1 MKKVISF
8 AIFTACFIINS
19 AAFTQ
24 IPILYYDFENNA
36 SRISFENIVELNIN
50 SGSGALSKIGG
61 AGTQLTILGTA
72 GAGLFNGGNVAG
84 QSLTTADGGWFISD
98 SDPGLGAG
106 NYYQFTVNT
115 SGFSGIS
122 VSFDNIASTNG
133 PAKVG
138 VLWSSNGV
146 TYNTASTSSVL
157 TGNASFINSG
167 QFSLPSGADNSAAV
181 TIKIYAY
188 SGNASDRAGRNSFSE
203 SGTFSIDNL
212 TVYASSL
219 VTNAGS
225 KTLINENSFYTG
237 ITSGLTVDLIQQK
250 SFTINSGASAILSSN
265 VLLGNSNTWRVRSGG
280 LLSFGNNSIVETG
293 SSSFILDSAG
303 TLEIGSLNGIAA
315 LGSLGN
321 VQTTIRSFSKHGNYI
336 YNGTAIQST
345 GSALPDS
352 VNNLTINNSTAVT
365 LTSSTHVSG
374 TLILTDGIFS
384 VGANTLS
391 IVRAIQGTRTNLS
404 TSALSN
410 LSIGGTGNG
419 IVIPLTVTE
428 LHNLTVTNFQSA
440 GVLIQGDININNG
453 TANISGFIKLSNSI
467 LRGINNSTLSGNGVI
482 SFRGE
487 MNSQISGFTNNSF
500 IGADGGTY
508 SFVGSSAQTIPS
520 GTYSNLQAVNAEGI
534 NLEGEIIVT
543 GVMTLNGTVNMGSA
557 SLTIRNPITGTLA
570 NLIGTSSS
578 NLIITGSASNIHIP
592 ASLSELH
599 NLQIDNNQIIT
610 ADGDIKINGTL
621 TLGENAGFLNMGN
634 NTLEIGTSSSSLG
647 NISRQGGSIRGK
659 LKRWFAPSVVS
670 NVIFPLDNGSGT
682 SSEVSISFS
691 SAPAGGTLTAAFHS
705 SGAGVLPIGPN
716 GVDRYFDA
724 TAVMGVNLINIAPIY
739 WSLDASDGL
748 TGGVYNLDLIGDG
761 LNVGLNSVGNY
772 RYISVI
778 KRTNQNNPWTWIGNN
793 HSPTTGTNINP
804 VLHYTGGTSF
814 SDFGIAGN
822 IDNSLLPV
830 ELISFTSNVNQ
841 ANVTLSW
848 STSFENNNAGFD
860 IERKTSVE
868 SWSKIGNVQ
877 GKGNVNSFSKYLYED
892 RNLQS
897 GKYHYRL
904 KQIDCNGNYKYYEL
918 TNEVIIGTPKNF
930 SLSQNYPNP
939 FNPSTTIRYELPSLN
954 FVSIK
959 IYDMMGRE
967 VRILI
972 NQFQEPGFYNINFD
986 ASKLPGGIY
995 FYKIQAGK
1003 FSSVKKL
1010 LLLK

>member
-1 MKKVISF
+1 MKKVISL

-24 IPILYYDFENNA
+24 VPILYYDFENNA

-61 AGTQLTILGTA
+61 AGSQLTIIGTS
-72 GAGLFNGGNVAG
+72 GAGLYNGGVVPG
-84 QSLTTADGGWFISD
+84 QGLTTADGGWFVSD
-98 SDPGLGAG
+98 TDPELGAG
-106 NYYQFTVNT
+106 NYYQFIVNT

-122 VSFDNIASTNG
+122 ISFDNAASSNG

-146 TYNTASTSSVL
+146 VYNTASTSSVL
-157 TGNASFINSG
+157 TGSASFINSG
-167 QFSLPSGADNSAAV
+167 QFSLPSGADNSAVV
-181 TIKIYAY
+181 TIRIYAY
-188 SGNASDRAGRNSFSE
+188 SGNASERAGRSSFSE

-225 KTLINENSFYTG
+225 KTLINESSFYTG
-237 ITSGLTVDLIQQK
+237 ITSGLTGGLVQQK
-250 SFTINSGASAILSSN
+250 NFTINNGASAILLSN

-293 SSSFILDSAG
+293 STSFVLDSAG

-321 VQTTIRSFSKHGNYI
+321 VQTTIRSFSKDGNYI
-336 YNGTAIQST
+336 YNGTDIQST

-352 VNNLTINNSTAVT
+352 VNNLTINNSTGVT
-365 LTSSTHVSG
+365 LTSSVHVAG
-374 TLILTDGIFS
+374 TLILTDGVFS

-404 TSALSN
+404 TSTLSN
-410 LSIGGTGNG
+410 LTIGGTGNG
-419 IVIPLTVTE
+419 IVIPLSVTE

-440 GVLIQGDININNG
+440 GVLVQGDVNINNG
-453 TANISGFIKLSNSI
+453 NANISGFIKLSNSV
-467 LRGINNSTLSGNGVI
+467 LRGIGNSRLSGNGVI

-534 NLEGEIIVT
+534 NLEGEVIVT
-543 GVMTLNGTVNMGSA
+543 GIMTLNGTVNMGSA
-557 SLTIRNPITGTLA
+557 SLTIRNPFTGTLA
-570 NLIGTSSS
+570 NLIGTSNS
-578 NLIITGSASNIHIP
+578 NLIITGSATNIHIP

-599 NLQIDNNQIIT
+599 NLQIDNNQIIS

-621 TLGENAGFLNMGN
+621 TLSENAGFLNMGN

-682 SSEVSISFS
+682 CSEVSISFT
-691 SAPAGGTLTAAFHS
+691 SAPTGGTLTASFHS

-724 TAVMGVNLINIAPIY
+724 TAVMGVNLINIAPIF
-739 WSLDASDGL
+739 WSLDAGDGL

-778 KRTNQNNPWTWIGNN
+778 KRTDENNPWTWIGSN

-830 ELISFTSNVNQ
+830 ELVSFASSVNK
-841 ANVTLSW
+841 ANVKLSW
-848 STSFENNNAGFD
+848 STSFEKDNAGFD

-868 SWSKIGNVQ
+868 SWSKIGSVQ
-877 GKGNVNSFSKYLYED
+877 GIGNVNSISNYLYED
-892 RNLQS
+892 KNLQS
-897 GKYHYRL
+897 GKYYYRL
-904 KQIDCNGNYKYYEL
+904 KQIDFNGNFKYYEL
-918 TNEVIIGTPKNF
+918 TNDVIIGIPAQY

-939 FNPSTTIRYELPSLN
+939 FNPLTTINYEIPVSN
-954 FVSIK
+954 FVSMK
-959 IYDMMGRE
+959 IYDIMGRE
-967 VRILI
+967 AANLV
-972 NQFQEPGFYNINFD
+972 NENKAAGYYSVKFD

-995 FYKIQAGK
+995 FYRIQAGD
-1003 FSSVKKL
+1003 FSAVKKL

>member
-8 AIFTACFIINS
+8 AIFTACFIINT

-61 AGTQLTILGTA
+61 AGSQLTILGTS
-72 GAGLFNGGNVAG
+72 GAGLYNGGIVAG
-84 QSLTTADGGWFISD
+84 QGLTTADGGWFVSD
-98 SDPGLGAG
+98 SDPALGAG

-122 VSFDNIASTNG
+122 VSFDNIASSNG

-146 TYNTASTSSVL
+146 VYNTASTSSVS
-157 TGNASFINSG
+157 TGNNSFVNSG
-167 QFSLPSGADNSAAV
+167 QFSLPPGSDNSGSV
-181 TIKIYAY
+181 IIRIYAY
-188 SGNASDRAGRNSFSE
+188 SGNSGDRAGRSSFSE
-203 SGTFSIDNL
+203 NGTFSIDNL

-219 VTNAGS
+219 VNNAGS

-237 ITSGLTVDLIQQK
+237 ITSGLTGDLIQQK
-250 SFTINSGASAILSSN
+250 SFTINNGASAILTSD
-265 VLLGNSNTWRVRSGG
+265 VLIGTGNTWRVLSGG
-280 LLSFGNNSIVETG
+280 LLSLGNNSVVETG
-293 SSSFILDSAG
+293 SSSFFLDSAG
-303 TLEIGSLNGIAA
+303 TLEIGSPSGIAA
-315 LGSLGN
+315 SGFSGN
-321 VQTTIRSFSKHGNYI
+321 VQTAARNFSKYGNYI
-336 YNGTAIQST
+336 YNGTDIQFT

-352 VNNLTINNSTAVT
+352 VNNLAINNSSGVS
-365 LTSSTHVSG
+365 LSSSTHISG
-374 TLILTDGIFS
+374 TLTLTDGVFS

-391 IVRAIQGTRTNLS
+391 IVRAIQGTRTNLATS
-404 TSALSN
+404 TLSN

-453 TANISGFIKLSNSI
+453 TANISGFIKLSNSV

-534 NLEGEIIVT
+534 NLEGEVIVT

-557 SLTIRNPITGTLA
+557 SLTIRNPFTGTLA
-570 NLIGTSSS
+570 NLIGTSNS

-670 NVIFPLDNGSGT
+670 NVIFPLDNGTGT

-739 WSLDASDGL
+739 WSLGAGDGL
-748 TGGVYNLDLIGDG
+748 TGGVCNLDLIGDG

-778 KRTNQNNPWTWIGNN
+778 KRTDQDNPWTWIGSN

-830 ELISFTSNVNQ
+830 ELISFSSYVNQ

-868 SWSKIGNVQ
+868 SWSKIGSVQ
-877 GKGNVNSFSKYLYED
+877 GKGNVNSISTYLYED

-897 GKYHYRL
+897 GKYNYRL
-904 KQIDCNGNYKYYEL
+904 KQIDFNGNFNYYEL
-918 TNEVIIGTPKNF
+918 TNEVIIGIPAQY

-939 FNPSTTIRYELPSLN
+939 FNPSTTINYEIPNSN
-954 FVSIK
+954 FVSLK
-959 IYDMMGRE
+959 IYNIMGRE
-967 VRILI
+967 VAILI
-972 NQFQEPGFYNINFD
+972 NQFQQPGFYNINFN

-995 FYKIQAGK
+995 FYKIQAGN
-1003 FSSVKKL
+1003 FSAVKKL

>member
-8 AIFTACFIINS
+8 AIFTACFIINT

-61 AGTQLTILGTA
+61 AGSQLTILGTS
-72 GAGLFNGGNVAG
+72 GAGLYNGGIVAG
-84 QSLTTADGGWFISD
+84 QGLTTADGGWFVSD

-122 VSFDNIASTNG
+122 ISFDNIASSNG
-133 PAKVG
+133 PARVG

-146 TYNTASTSSVL
+146 VYNTASTSSVL
-157 TGNASFINSG
+157 TGNALFINSG

-181 TIKIYAY
+181 TIRIYAY

-225 KTLINENSFYTG
+225 KTLIDENSFYIG
-237 ITSGLTVDLIQQK
+237 ITSGLTGDLIQQK
-250 SFTINSGASAILSSN
+250 SFTVNNGASAILSSD
-265 VLLGNSNTWRVRSGG
+265 VLIANGNTWRVRSGG
-280 LLSFGNNSIVETG
+280 SLSFGNNSVVETG
-293 SSSFILDSAG
+293 SSAFFLDSAG
-303 TLEIGSLNGIAA
+303 TLEIGSPSGIAA
-315 LGSLGN
+315 SGFSGN
-321 VQTTIRSFSKHGNYI
+321 VQTASRNFSKYGNYI
-336 YNGTAIQST
+336 YNGTDIQFT

-352 VNNLTINNSTAVT
+352 VNNLAINNSSGVS
-365 LTSSTHVSG
+365 LSSSTHISG
-374 TLILTDGIFS
+374 TLTLTDGVFS

-419 IVIPLTVTE
+419 IVIPLTVAE

-487 MNSQISGFTNNSF
+487 INSQISGFTNNSF

-534 NLEGEIIVT
+534 NLEGEVIVT

-557 SLTIRNPITGTLA
+557 SLTIRNPFTGTLA
-570 NLIGTSSS
+570 NLIGTSNS

-647 NISRQGGSIRGK
+647 NILRQGGSIRGK

-691 SAPAGGTLTAAFHS
+691 SAPTGGTLTAAFHS

-739 WSLDASDGL
+739 WSLDAGDGL
-748 TGGVYNLDLIGDG
+748 TGGVYSLDLIGDG

-778 KRTNQNNPWTWIGNN
+778 KRTDQDNPWTWSGSN

-830 ELISFTSNVNQ
+830 ELISFSSYVNQ

-868 SWSKIGNVQ
+868 SWSKIGSVQ
-877 GKGNVNSFSKYLYED
+877 GKGNVNSISNYLYED

-904 KQIDCNGNYKYYEL
+904 KQIDFNGNFKYYGL
-918 TNEVIIGTPKNF
+918 ANEVIIGIPTEYSLCQNF
-930 SLSQNYPNP
+930 PNP
-939 FNPSTTIRYELPSLN
+939 FNPSTTINYEIPNSN
-954 FVSIK
+954 FVSLK

-967 VRILI
+967 VAILI
-972 NQFQEPGFYNINFD
+972 SQFQEPGFYNVNFD
-986 ASKLPGGIY
+986 ASKLSSGIY
-995 FYKIQAGK
+995 FYKIQAGD
-1003 FSSVKKL
+1003 FSAVKKL

>member
-1 MKKVISF
+1 MKKVISL
-8 AIFTACFIINS
+8 AIFTACFIINT

-61 AGTQLTILGTA
+61 AGSQLTILGTS
-72 GAGLFNGGNVAG
+72 GAGLYNGGIVAG
-84 QSLTTADGGWFISD
+84 QGLTTADGGWFVSD

-122 VSFDNIASTNG
+122 ISFDNIASSNG
-133 PAKVG
+133 PARVG

-146 TYNTASTSSVL
+146 VYNTASTSSVL
-157 TGNASFINSG
+157 TGNALFINSG

-181 TIKIYAY
+181 TIRIYAY

-225 KTLINENSFYTG
+225 KTLIDENSFYIG
-237 ITSGLTVDLIQQK
+237 ITSGLTGDLIQQK
-250 SFTINSGASAILSSN
+250 SFTINNGASAILTSD
-265 VLLGNSNTWRVRSGG
+265 VLMGNGNTWRVRSGG
-280 LLSFGNNSIVETG
+280 SLSFGNNSVVETG
-293 SSSFILDSAG
+293 SSAFFLDSAG
-303 TLEIGSLNGIAA
+303 TLEIGSPSGIVAS
-315 LGSLGN
+315 GFSGN
-321 VQTTIRSFSKHGNYI
+321 VQTASRNFSKYGNYI
-336 YNGTAIQST
+336 YNGTDIQFT

-352 VNNLTINNSTAVT
+352 VNNLTINNSSGVS
-365 LTSSTHVSG
+365 LSSSTHISG
-374 TLILTDGIFS
+374 TLTLTDGVFS

-404 TSALSN
+404 TSTLSN

-419 IVIPLTVTE
+419 IVIPLTVAE

-440 GVLIQGDININNG
+440 GVLIQGDITINNG

-534 NLEGEIIVT
+534 NLEGEVIVT

-557 SLTIRNPITGTLA
+557 SLTIRNPFTGTLA
-570 NLIGTSSS
+570 NLIGTSNS

-739 WSLDASDGL
+739 WSLDAGDGL

-778 KRTNQNNPWTWIGNN
+778 KRTDQDNPWTWSGSN
-793 HSPTTGTNINP
+793 HSPTTGNNINP
-804 VLHYTGGTSF
+804 TLHYRGGTSF

-830 ELISFTSNVNQ
+830 ELISFSSYVNQ

-868 SWSKIGNVQ
+868 SWSKIGSVQ
-877 GKGNVNSFSKYLYED
+877 GKGNVNSISTYLYED

-904 KQIDCNGNYKYYEL
+904 KQIDFNGNFKYYGL
-918 TNEVIIGTPKNF
+918 ANEVIIGIPTEYSLCQNF
-930 SLSQNYPNP
+930 PNP
-939 FNPSTTIRYELPSLN
+939 FNPSTTINYEIPNSN
-954 FVSIK
+954 FVSLK

-967 VRILI
+967 VAILI
-972 NQFQEPGFYNINFD
+972 NQFQQPGFYNINFN

-995 FYKIQAGK
+995 FYKIQAGD
-1003 FSSVKKL
+1003 FSAVKKL

>member
-1 MKKVISF
+1 LKKVISF
-8 AIFTACFIINS
+8 AIFTACFIINT

-61 AGTQLTILGTA
+61 AGSQLTILGTS
-72 GAGLFNGGNVAG
+72 GAGLYNGGIVAG
-84 QSLTTADGGWFISD
+84 QGLTTADGGWFVSD

-122 VSFDNIASTNG
+122 ISFDNIASSNG
-133 PAKVG
+133 PARVG

-146 TYNTASTSSVL
+146 VYNTASTSSVL
-157 TGNASFINSG
+157 TGNALFINSG

-181 TIKIYAY
+181 TIRIYAY

-225 KTLINENSFYTG
+225 KTLIDENSFYIG
-237 ITSGLTVDLIQQK
+237 ITSGLTGDLIQQK
-250 SFTINSGASAILSSN
+250 SFTVNNGASAILSSD
-265 VLLGNSNTWRVRSGG
+265 VLIANGNTWRVRSGG
-280 LLSFGNNSIVETG
+280 SLSFGNNSVVETG
-293 SSSFILDSAG
+293 SSAFFLDSAG
-303 TLEIGSLNGIAA
+303 TLEIGSPSGIAA
-315 LGSLGN
+315 SGFSGN
-321 VQTTIRSFSKHGNYI
+321 VQTASRNFSKYGNYI
-336 YNGTAIQST
+336 YNGTDIQFT

-352 VNNLTINNSTAVT
+352 VNNLAINNSSGVS
-365 LTSSTHVSG
+365 LSSSTHISG
-374 TLILTDGIFS
+374 TLTLTDGVFS

-419 IVIPLTVTE
+419 IVIPLTVAE

-487 MNSQISGFTNNSF
+487 INSQISGFTNNSF

-534 NLEGEIIVT
+534 NLEGEVIVT

-557 SLTIRNPITGTLA
+557 SLTIRNPFTGTLA
-570 NLIGTSSS
+570 NLIGTSNS

-647 NISRQGGSIRGK
+647 NILRQGGSIRGK

-691 SAPAGGTLTAAFHS
+691 SAPTGGTLTAAFHS

-739 WSLDASDGL
+739 WSLDAGDGL
-748 TGGVYNLDLIGDG
+748 TGGVYSLDLIGDG

-778 KRTNQNNPWTWIGNN
+778 KRTDQDNPWTWSGSN

-830 ELISFTSNVNQ
+830 ELISFSSYVNQ

-868 SWSKIGNVQ
+868 SWSKIGSVQ
-877 GKGNVNSFSKYLYED
+877 GKGNVNSISNYLYED

-904 KQIDCNGNYKYYEL
+904 KQIDFNGNFKYYGL
-918 TNEVIIGTPKNF
+918 ANEVIIGIPTEYSLCQNF
-930 SLSQNYPNP
+930 PNP
-939 FNPSTTIRYELPSLN
+939 FNPSTTINYEIPNSN
-954 FVSIK
+954 FVSLK

-967 VRILI
+967 VAILI
-972 NQFQEPGFYNINFD
+972 SQFQEPGFYNVNFD
-986 ASKLPGGIY
+986 ASKLSSGIY
-995 FYKIQAGK
+995 FYKIQAGD
-1003 FSSVKKL
+1003 FSAVKKL

>member
-1 MKKVISF
+1 
-8 AIFTACFIINS
+8 
-19 AAFTQ
+19 
-24 IPILYYDFENNA
+24 
-36 SRISFENIVELNIN
+36 
-50 SGSGALSKIGG
+50 
-61 AGTQLTILGTA
+61 
-72 GAGLFNGGNVAG
+72 
-84 QSLTTADGGWFISD
+84 
-98 SDPGLGAG
+98 G

-122 VSFDNIASTNG
+122 ISFDNIASSNG
-133 PAKVG
+133 PSRVG

-146 TYNTASTSSVL
+146 VYNTASTSSVS
-157 TGNASFINSG
+157 TGNNSFVNSG
-167 QFSLPSGADNSAAV
+167 QFSLPPGSDNSGSV
-181 TIKIYAY
+181 TIRIYAY

-225 KTLINENSFYTG
+225 KTLIDENSFYIG
-237 ITSGLTVDLIQQK
+237 ITSGLTGDLIQQK
-250 SFTINSGASAILSSN
+250 SFTVNNGASAILTSD
-265 VLLGNSNTWRVRSGG
+265 VLMGNGNTWRVRSGG
-280 LLSFGNNSIVETG
+280 SLSFGNNSILETG
-293 SSSFILDSAG
+293 SSAFFLDSTG
-303 TLEIGSLNGIAA
+303 TLEIGSPSGIVAS
-315 LGSLGN
+315 GFSGN
-321 VQTTIRSFSKHGNYI
+321 VQTASRNFSKYGNYI
-336 YNGTAIQST
+336 YNGTDIQFT

-352 VNNLTINNSTAVT
+352 VNNLTINNSSGVS
-365 LTSSTHVSG
+365 LSSSTHISG
-374 TLILTDGIFS
+374 TLTLTDGVFS

-404 TSALSN
+404 TSTLSN

-419 IVIPLTVTE
+419 IVIPLTVAE

-440 GVLIQGDININNG
+440 GVLIQGDITINNG

-534 NLEGEIIVT
+534 NLEGEVIVT

-557 SLTIRNPITGTLA
+557 SLTIRNPFTGTLA
-570 NLIGTSSS
+570 NLIGTSNS

-739 WSLDASDGL
+739 WSLDAGDGL
-748 TGGVYNLDLIGDG
+748 SGGVYNLDLIGDG

-778 KRTNQNNPWTWIGNN
+778 KRTDQDNPWTWSGSN

-830 ELISFTSNVNQ
+830 ELISFSSYVNQ

-868 SWSKIGNVQ
+868 SWSKIGSIQ
-877 GKGNVNSFSKYLYED
+877 GKGNVNSISTYLYED

-904 KQIDCNGNYKYYEL
+904 KQIDFNGNFNYYEL
-918 TNEVIIGTPKNF
+918 TNEVIIGIPAKY
-930 SLSQNYPNP
+930 SLSQNFPNP
-939 FNPSTTIRYELPSLN
+939 FNPSTTINYEIPNSN
-954 FVSIK
+954 FVSLK
-959 IYDMMGRE
+959 IYDIMGRE
-967 VRILI
+967 VAILI
-972 NQFQEPGFYNINFD
+972 NQFQQPGFYNINFN

-995 FYKIQAGK
+995 FYKIQAGN
-1003 FSSVKKL
+1003 FSAVKKL